1 MHDAADAETAMH
13 LPEWPF
19 TTENEKHRLHSHT
32 FSLLSL
38 SNNSKKTKTKQNKK
52 RNHLS
57 ISKPQQWRLGEGSG
71 TSLKHK
77 PRESSTS
84 QEGAARLEPVEPNLI
99 ETSPL
104 FDLEKKVRAESAPV
118 SPPRHRDEDSGEEKW
133 RFQAEM
139 LRAECNFLRMEREVA
154 VRKLDRHRNQ
164 METALRSAVDT
175 LVSGRK
181 KIDGTGLDEEIQ
193 DLEEILEDLQ
203 VEKEGGRQSFRQL
216 QRCRGRNFD
225 RQASTLR
232 RRLERMPVSEEVSVK
247 EIREITLPVL
257 HRQEKAP
264 PDDEVDRV
272 LTETD
277 DQDDKAQMSDVEV
290 LKKKMEGLSKGMLE
304 RMVEYG
310 FMPRWRQEQQM
321 KIEEHAKTGAESS
334 SRCECRE
341 IVGKIMEQVKVE
353 SEQWTE
359 MQAMLEQVRQ
369 EMLELQSSRDL
380 WQRRAIASDINVRSL
395 HAQVLEWKHRA
406 RVSENNVEGLK
417 ERISELQNKLHSMKI
432 EHLAQKNSQE
442 DFQTTRL
449 NMKLNSQRQIT
460 VPDYKREN
468 EKYDLVCRLKKPPSQ
483 KLRRAPF
490 TEIGN
495 LSKQ

>member
-1 MHDAADAETAMH
+1 MATRRGKWHQPPAQTPRILN
-13 LPEWPF
+13 LPRRSRS
-19 TTENEKHRLHSHT
+19 TRTSRA
-32 FSLLSL
+32 
-38 SNNSKKTKTKQNKK
+38 
-52 RNHLS
+52 
-57 ISKPQQWRLGEGSG
+57 KPDR
-71 TSLKHK
+71 
-77 PRESSTS
+77 
-84 QEGAARLEPVEPNLI
+84 NLI
-99 ETSPL
+99 SL
-104 FDLEKKVRAESAPV
+104 FDLEKRVRAESAPV
-118 SPPRHRDEDSGEEKW
+118 SPPGHRDKDSGEEKW

-193 DLEEILEDLQ
+193 DLEDILEDLQ

-257 HRQEKAP
+257 HRKENAP

-272 LTETD
+272 VTETD
-277 DQDDKAQMSDVEV
+277 DLDEKAHKPDVEV

-321 KIEEHAKTGAESS
+321 EVEEHAKTGAESS

-417 ERISELQNKLHSMKI
+417 ERVSELQNKLQSMKI
-432 EHLAQKNSQE
+432 EHLGQKNCQE
-442 DFQTTRL
+442 DFQTSRP
-449 NMKLNSQRQIT
+449 NMKLNSQRQI
-460 VPDYKREN
+460 VLPDHKREDD
-468 EKYDLVCRLKKPPSQ
+468 KYDLVCRLKKPPSQ
-483 KLRRAPF
+483 KLRRIPF

-495 LSKQ
+495 FSKQ